1 MMSNIQEKILNKY
14 FKVIENT
21 NTILPLG
28 KVVEVNGFTIITEG
42 PVDTGIH
49 DLCRIQKDNGEFLIC
64 EVVGFKGKN
73 LILMPFGSTS
83 GIYPSST
90 VHSMNK
96 KMQILVSE
104 KMIGRVFDG
113 LGNPIDGQLNLF
125 EGEFRNADNSPPNP
139 MEREPIHSV
148 LVTGIKAIDGL
159 LTVGKGQRIGIFAGT
174 GVGKSTLLGMIAR
187 YTKADLN
194 VICLVGERGREVRE
208 FIEKDL
214 GREGMQRSIVIV
226 ATSDKSALEKMYA
239 AYFATSIAEYFRDQG
254 KDVNLFM
261 DSITRFCMALRE
273 IGIATGDPLGPG
285 GYPQSTWYRLSRLV
299 ERSGVSKKGT
309 ITGFY
314 SVLVESDDINDPVAD
329 ASRGIL
335 DGHIILSRRLAHRNH
350 YPAIEITESISRLMP
365 NIVEEEHWKVA
376 TKIRALLSIYK
387 QNEDIIMLG
396 AYVKGANSELDEA
409 VDKIGK
415 INSFLQQSISEGFTF
430 DETLNL
436 LKKII

>member
-1 MMSNIQEKILNKY
+1 MQQNNILDKY
-14 FKVIENT
+14 FKIIHST
-21 NTILPLG
+21 NTILHLG
-28 KVVEVNGFTIITEG
+28 KVVEVNGFTVISEG
-42 PVDTGIH
+42 PPDTSIK
-49 DLCRIQKDNGEFLIC
+49 DICRIEKENGKYLYC
-64 EVVGFKGKN
+64 EVMGFKGKH
-73 LILMPFGSTS
+73 LILMPFGSPD
-83 GIYPSST
+83 GIYPGAT
-90 VHSMNK
+90 VHNTNQK
-96 KMQILVSE
+96 AKILVSE
-104 KMIGRVFDG
+104 KMLGRVFDG
-113 LGNPIDGQLNLF
+113 LGNPIDGELAYY
-125 EGEFRNADNSPPNP
+125 EGEYRDADNSPPNP
-139 MEREPIHSV
+139 MEREPIRSI

-214 GREGMQRSIVIV
+214 GREGIQRSIVIV
-226 ATSDKSALEKMYA
+226 ATSDKSALEKVYA

-273 IGIATGDPLGPG
+273 IGIAVGDPIGPG
-285 GYPQSTWYRLSRLV
+285 GYPQSTWYKLSRLV
-299 ERSGVSKKGT
+299 ERAGVGKKGS

-314 SVLVESDDINDPVAD
+314 SVLVEADDMQDPVAD

-365 NIVEEEHWKVA
+365 NIISEEHLEKA
-376 TKIRALLSIYK
+376 LQIRSLISIYQ
-387 QNEDIIMLG
+387 QNEDLILLG
-396 AYVKGANSELDEA
+396 AYAKGSNAELDMAIEKM
-409 VDKIGK
+409 DK
-415 INSFLQQSISEGFTF
+415 INSFLRQSITEGFTYE
-430 DETLNL
+430 ETLEK
-436 LKKII
+436 LKNI

>member
-1 MMSNIQEKILNKY
+1 MMSDIQEQILNKY

-28 KVVEVNGFTIITEG
+28 KVVEVNGFTIISEG
-42 PVDTGIH
+42 PIDLGIH
-49 DLCRIQKDNGEFLIC
+49 SLCRVQKDNGESINC
-64 EVVGFKGKN
+64 EVIGFRGKH
-73 LILMPFGSTS
+73 LILMPFGSTG
-83 GIYPSST
+83 GIYPSANVYSL
-90 VHSMNK
+90 NK

-113 LGNPIDGQLNLF
+113 LGNPIDGGF
-125 EGEFRNADNSPPNP
+125 PIYEGEYRDADHSPPNP
-139 MEREPIHSV
+139 MEREPIKSI

-159 LTVGKGQRIGIFAGT
+159 LTVGKGQRIGIFSGT

-187 YTKADLN
+187 YTKADIN

-226 ATSDKSALEKMYA
+226 ATSDKSALEKLYA

-299 ERSGVSKKGT
+299 ERSGVTKKGS

-314 SVLVESDDINDPVAD
+314 SVLVEADDVNDPVAD

-350 YPAIEITESISRLMP
+350 YPAIEITESISRLMT
-365 NIVEEEHWKVA
+365 NIIDEEHLRIA
-376 TKIRALLSIYK
+376 SKIRSLLFIYK
-387 QNEDIIMLG
+387 QNEDIINLG
-396 AYVKGANSELDEA
+396 AYEKGANPELDEA
-409 VDKIGK
+409 INKIEK
-415 INSFLQQSISEGFTF
+415 INTFLRQSITEGFSF
-430 DETLNL
+430 EDTLQF
-436 LKKII
+436 LKNIV